1 MIERPPLKN
10 NLPLATG
17 LFVILAITAIGLTVV
32 ARRNPDLGS
41 DFAASVLLFALS
53 VVNLTLLLVVLFV
66 LVRNLV
72 RAFLD
77 SRRGVVGARLRL
89 RLVLALLVMGMIPS
103 IVLIG
108 VGGSLLRDS
117 SSRWLSFDAGGMA
130 SAARAVAL
138 RLEEERVRSVRALAS
153 SAASELARRRLK
165 DPDAPL
171 ASQGLGLPNDS
182 DLLIILNARDE
193 TEAIYGRSPLL
204 SSEIASLAG
213 EARAGR
219 LAELSMERDG
229 EDLRLAARMVPDA
242 GGFVVIVGRGG
253 SVDQDAL
260 VANLDRRLNTFE
272 KLRAER
278 GPISSLY
285 ISLFLFPALLTL
297 VGASWLP
304 FVLARRFARPV
315 RNVAIAAERIA
326 AGERGVRVEK
336 DETDEEFVKLIQSFN
351 LMSERLARSEE
362 EVEFSRSDLTRK
374 NLEIDERRRLMETV
388 LETIG
393 TGVVVVDAQQIV
405 QRVNTA
411 ASRLLGGDPSK
422 IVEAPLASLVPQP
435 VAGEVTRSISR
446 VLEGRSKQF
455 ERDLALFGL
464 RGRREVRLR
473 AAPLATSQGGPLG
486 AVIVLEDVTP
496 LMQAQKVAAWGE
508 VARKLAHEIKN
519 PLTPIKL
526 SAQRVRKAHLKGAP
540 DFDRVLSES
549 IEAIVAEV
557 DALQHL
563 VDEFAQFARLPPSRP
578 VEGSLNAAIEAA
590 LALYET
596 AYPHISL
603 NRSLDPDLPPLR
615 LDGPQIKRVIINLVD
630 NAIAA
635 IAERGAI
642 DIATSLDALNRRVVL
657 TVADTGP
664 GIPPASRETIF
675 APNFS
680 TKKKGSG
687 LGLAI
692 ARRIVE
698 DHGGEIAVEDNAPRG
713 ARFVITL
720 PV

>member
-10 NLPLATG
+10 NLPLAAF
-17 LFVILAITAIGLTVV
+17 LFVVLGVTSIALSVV
-32 ARRNPDLGS
+32 ARSATIGT
-41 DFAASVLLFALS
+41 DFAASALLFALS
-53 VVNLTLLLVVLFV
+53 VINLTLLLVVLFV

-77 SRRGVVGARLRL
+77 FRRGVVGARLRL
-89 RLVLALLVMGMIPS
+89 RLVLALLVMGLLPAVI
-103 IVLIG
+103 LIG

-117 SSRWLSFDAGGMA
+117 SSRWLSFDAAGLAG
-130 SAARAVAL
+130 AAKAVVL
-138 RLEEERVRSVRALAS
+138 RVEEERVRAVRALAS
-153 SAASELARRRLK
+153 SAAAELGRRRLK
-165 DPDAPL
+165 DPEAPL
-171 ASQGLGLPNDS
+171 ASQGLGLPTDT
-182 DLLIILNARDE
+182 DLLIILNAKDE
-193 TEAIYGRSPLL
+193 TEAVYGRSPLL
-204 SSEIASLAG
+204 KTELATLAR

-219 LAELSMERDG
+219 LAELSANREGQDMRF
-229 EDLRLAARMVPDA
+229 AARMVPDA
-242 GGFVVIVGRGG
+242 AGFVVVAGMAA
-253 SVDQDAL
+253 SVDQLAL
-260 VANLDRRLNTFE
+260 AENLDRRLDTFE
-272 KLRAER
+272 KLRAAR

-315 RNVAIAAERIA
+315 RNVALAAERIA
-326 AGERGVRVEK
+326 AGERGVRVEA
-336 DETDEEFVKLIQSFN
+336 DETDEEFVALIRSFN
-351 LMSERLARSEE
+351 GMSERLARSEE

-374 NLEIDERRRLMETV
+374 NAELDERRRLMETV

-393 TGVVVVDAQQIV
+393 TGVVVVDGE
-405 QRVNTA
+405 QRVKQANSA
-411 ASRLLGGDPSK
+411 ATRLLGGDPVK
-422 IVEAPLASLVPQP
+422 IVDSAFASLIPP
-435 VAGEVTRSISR
+435 EASAEITRSIAR
-446 VLEGRSKQF
+446 VLEGRSVQF
-455 ERDLALFGL
+455 ERDLALFGF

-473 AAPLATSQGGPLG
+473 VAALAVPGQGPAG

-526 SAQRVRKAHLKGAP
+526 SAQRVKKAHLRKGS
-540 DFDRVLSES
+540 DFDQVLSES
-549 IEAIVAEV
+549 TDAIVSEV

-578 VEGSLNAAIEAA
+578 VEGSINAVVESA

-596 AYPHISL
+596 AYAHVAL
-603 NRSLDPDLPPLR
+603 ERRLDPEIPPLR
-615 LDGPQIKRVIINLVD
+615 LDGPQVKRVIINLVD

-635 IAERGAI
+635 MGEKGVIEITTMFDR
-642 DIATSLDALNRRVVL
+642 TLRRAVL
-657 TVADTGP
+657 TIGDSGP
-664 GIPPASRETIF
+664 GVPVANRETIF

-680 TKKKGSG
+680 TKRKGSG

-698 DHGGEIAVEDNAPRG
+698 DHGGEISVEDNTPFG
-713 ARFVITL
+713 ARFVIEL
-720 PV
+720 PA